1 MYKASKNWKGYLYKI
16 SKVKSGDKMSKSNMF
31 YMCLAALTLSGVIVI
46 TSIAYDARGENANAE
61 VVFSE
66 TTEIIEEAIG
76 YVLKEYEGK
85 LALFR
90 ENSEKPYK
98 KLDVD
103 TSTLTDYDKEL
114 IRQGIA
120 VKTEKELNALLE
132 DYTS

>member
-1 MYKASKNWKGYLYKI
+1 MYKVSKNWKEYLYKI

-66 TTEIIEEAIG
+66 TTETIEEAIG

>member
-1 MYKASKNWKGYLYKI
+1 
-16 SKVKSGDKMSKSNMF
+16 MSKSNMF

-66 TTEIIEEAIG
+66 TTETIEEAIG